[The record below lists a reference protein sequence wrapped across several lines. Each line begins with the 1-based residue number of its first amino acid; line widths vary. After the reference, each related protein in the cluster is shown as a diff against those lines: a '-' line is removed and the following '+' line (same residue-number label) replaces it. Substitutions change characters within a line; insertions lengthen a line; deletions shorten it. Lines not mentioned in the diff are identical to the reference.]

1 MHVSTCHI
9 HVHAFFE
16 WAGEQVGGLVDGWLV
31 YGLVD
36 WSVACPI
43 AWESFRARLT
53 HTISQ

>member
-9 HVHAFFE
+9 HVHAFIE

-36 WSVACPI
+36 WSVG
-43 AWESFRARLT
+43 
-53 HTISQ
+53 